1 MKCILSFFLL
11 FVVRSHAFSQVDL
24 TTGKAEF
31 STPLL
36 SYNDPNRLNY
46 SLVLSYTGG
55 GGIKVD
61 EIASEVGL
69 GWNLN
74 SGGVISRQQNG
85 EPDDQHRSGVTYL
98 LSGYLYSQYAPGG
111 ACSKKLGW
119 IPISQSFDQVNFL
132 DSEAADKEQ
141 DIFHFNFN
149 GKAGSFV
156 IGKNNECVSLNN
168 SRLKIIKVDEDMSAN
183 NIVTR
188 ITKFIIT
195 DDDGIQYIF
204 NEKQL
209 SRLYKYGNTHTTI
222 GVDPEFT
229 TPGFC
234 SLSQEGYI
242 LTDYSVVTDWYLSE
256 IKNPLTNK
264 SIVINYEGYDLSYL
278 GARRPFYSRSYM
290 NGEYR
295 TNIVDVRQRFIGVL
309 KRVSNVL
316 FPNERRIEFEYN
328 SYDRV
333 DLPGSRSLNKVL
345 VKQGSILLYGYQ
357 FGYKYFSKGDL
368 RDVTYNFPTSEA
380 PNARMCLTS
389 FRKFGPND
397 FFDQPYEFTY
407 YQGPSSTDK
416 ENWVPPR
423 NSIMQDYFGYYN
435 NIPEA
440 AYEGIDQYETAELT
454 FQNLHRKFHTPRNN
468 LPYNDPGRLPGGAAH
483 TYVAAKNGAL
493 KRVKLPN
500 GGFMEFEYEPNTAQ
514 SASGQKVMGGVR
526 VKKVILN
533 DGLSGANDIATEY
546 KYVLEDGTTSGWG
559 YEEPI
564 FTDTRR
570 AMYKQPAASGNYYA
584 SSAAYVLAK
593 TPDVRN
599 AFFSLFGKSRFL
611 QDRYYAKQ
619 AESAITSIVMTFYI
633 YVVLRFFNGGGAT
646 ITMDS
651 DIAATVPFTAHNPLP
666 FSYSRVEVYK
676 GSSTDYIGKTVYE
689 YTSSKDYPFLIPVL
703 EKPYSNRPRFM
714 PWAYGLLK
722 RMTVYSKSNRIVKDI
737 FHKYAVSSSDMSS
750 NFANSKCQP
759 LQTYI
764 STLAD
769 AEAGQHYITFN
780 SDYYF
785 QISGRSELVTTVDRT
800 YDLTGHYK
808 ESVLNYLYDP
818 NSYLIK
824 KLSTSNDRGE
834 LVEKRV
840 YYPQDYSVAGALQE
854 MKVANIIGEPVS
866 TETWL
871 FKTPTDPRL
880 TELNVTEFQNISNGD
895 FMPVKKYELQTAAP
909 IPESVIQPFNPGQLV
924 RNTTYIKEDSY
935 ATFNSSGS
943 PSQIVKKNHLG
954 SIIYDAAGMTG
965 IATVENA
972 SISNI
977 AFTSFENGE
986 PGNWTFVGVPQYAND
1001 ATVPTGTR
1009 CLSMQSG
1016 TRLEKSGLETSRKY
1030 RVTYWSK
1037 NANISVTGGTL
1048 LESKTG
1054 NTINGWTFYQ
1064 LLISGAQTI
1073 SISGNGLID
1082 EVRLFPL
1089 GARMNTIT
1097 HDEAGNITSE
1107 CATDNTVL
1115 KYEFDE
1121 LGRIKYTRDQ
1131 YGNIL
1136 KYMEYRNKQL

>member
-1 MKCILSFFLL
+1 MKYILTLVLL
-11 FVVRSHAFSQVDL
+11 FVLRVHTFSQVDL
-24 TTGKAEF
+24 STGKAEF
-31 STPLL
+31 STPLF

-46 SLVLSYTGG
+46 GLVLNYTGG
-55 GGIKVD
+55 GGVKVD

-98 LSGYLYSQYAPGG
+98 LSGYLYSQYAPGS
-111 ACSKKLGW
+111 ACSKRLGW
-119 IPISQSFDQVNFL
+119 VPISQFYDQVNFL
-132 DSEAADKEQ
+132 DSDAADKEQ

-149 GKAGSFV
+149 GKSGSFV
-156 IGKNNECVSLNN
+156 IGKNNECVSLTN
-168 SRLKIIKVDEDMSAN
+168 SRLKITKVDEDMSAN

-209 SRLYKYGNTHTTI
+209 SRLYKYGDTHTSI
-222 GVDPEFT
+222 GVTPEFS

-234 SLSQEGYI
+234 SLSQEGYL
-242 LTDYSVVTDWYLSE
+242 LTDYSIVTDWYLSE

-278 GARRPFYSRSYM
+278 GARRPFFTRSYM

-309 KRVSNVL
+309 KRVSSVL
-316 FPNERRIEFEYN
+316 FPNDRKIEFEYN

-345 VKQGSILLYGYQ
+345 VKQGATLLFGYQ

-368 RDVTYNFPTSEA
+368 RDVTYTFPSAEA

-435 NIPEA
+435 NIPEG
-440 AYEGIDQYETAELT
+440 AYEGTNQYQTADFT
-454 FQNLHRKFHTPRNN
+454 FHNLHRKFHTPRNN
-468 LPYNDPGRLPGGAAH
+468 LPYNDPGRLPGGATH
-483 TYVAAKNGAL
+483 IYVAAKNGAL
-493 KRVKLPN
+493 KKIKLPN

-514 SASGQKVMGGVR
+514 SSSGQKVMGGVR

-533 DGLSGANDIATEY
+533 DGLSGTNDMTTEY
-546 KYVLEDGTTSGWG
+546 KYVREDGTTSGWG
-559 YEEPI
+559 YEEPVL
-564 FTDTRR
+564 TGTRR
-570 AMYKQPAASGNYYA
+570 AISKQPAGGNYYVSTVVYALARAPIGGKFIYFNNGA
-584 SSAAYVLAK
+584 SMVHQ
-593 TPDVRN
+593 D
-599 AFFSLFGKSRFL
+599 KSYSD
-611 QDRYYAKQ
+611 QSN
-619 AESAITSIVMTFYI
+619 SAIISIVKTFFI
-633 YVVLRFFNGGGAT
+633 YVALQIFNGGGAT
-646 ITMDS
+646 ITIDS
-651 DIAATVPFTAHNPLP
+651 DIAVTVPFTAHNPLP

-689 YTSSKDYPFLIPVL
+689 YTSPEDYPLLVPVL
-703 EKPYSNRPRFM
+703 EKPYSGRPRFM

-722 RMTVYSKSNRIVKDI
+722 RMTVYTKNNRIVKDI
-737 FHKYAVSSSDMSS
+737 FHKYAIYSS
-750 NFANSKCQP
+750 NMNSDFANSKCQP
-759 LQTYI
+759 LQTYM

-780 SDYYF
+780 SDFYF
-785 QISGRSELVTTVDRT
+785 QISGRSELVSTVDRT

-808 ESVLNYLYDP
+808 ESVLDYSYDP
-818 NSYLIK
+818 DSYLIK
-824 KLSTSNDRGE
+824 KISTSNDRGE

-840 YYPQDYSVAGALQE
+840 YYPQDYTVAGVLQQ
-854 MKVANIIGEPVS
+854 MKAANIVGEPVS

-871 FKTPTDPRL
+871 FKTPSDPRL
-880 TELNVTEFQNISNGD
+880 MELNVKDFQGISNGD
-895 FMPVKKYELQTAAP
+895 FMPVRKYELQTAAP
-909 IPESVIQPFNPGQLV
+909 IPESVIQSFNPSQLI

-935 ATFNSSGS
+935 ATFNSNGS
-943 PSQIVKKNHLG
+943 PSQIIQKNHLG

-977 AFTSFENGE
+977 AFTSFEAGE
-986 PGNWTFVGVPQYAND
+986 PGNWTIVGLPQYVSD
-1001 ATVPTGTR
+1001 TTVPTGIR
-1009 CLSMQSG
+1009 CLSIQSV
-1016 TRLEKSGLETSRKY
+1016 TRLEKSGLEANRKY

-1037 NANISVTGGTL
+1037 NASISVTGGTL
-1048 LESKTG
+1048 LENKTG
-1054 NTINGWTFYQ
+1054 NTINGWTFCQ
-1064 LLISGAQTI
+1064 LLFSGAQAI
-1073 SISGNGLID
+1073 SISGSGLID

-1097 HDEAGNITSE
+1097 HDEGGNVTSE

-1121 LGRIKYTRDQ
+1121 LGRIKYTKDQ

-1136 KYMEYRNKQL
+1136 RYMEYHNRQL